1 MKENK
6 KITKSAR
13 ATKVNI
19 SINDELLER
28 ADSFCEKNYL
38 SRSGLISLSLSQ
50 YLIAQEVNNLLRN
63 MTISMQKIADNG
75 TVDEETMEQLK
86 EMQIICNA
94 LSGKQ

>member
-1 MKENK
+1 MKETK

-63 MTISMQKIADNG
+63 MTISMQKIADKIKVSLSIIA
-75 TVDEETMEQLK
+75 TVFLREG
-86 EMQIICNA
+86 
-94 LSGKQ
+94 LSCIP